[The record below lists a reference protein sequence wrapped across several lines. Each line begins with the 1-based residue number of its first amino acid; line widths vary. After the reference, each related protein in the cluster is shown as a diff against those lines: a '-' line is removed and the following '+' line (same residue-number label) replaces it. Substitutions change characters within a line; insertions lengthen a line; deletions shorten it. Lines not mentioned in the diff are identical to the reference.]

1 GACRRVW
8 VAPRRYSRVPRRG
21 CLRGRRGNMW
31 LGVPVGELA
40 WLAAAVIVAGI
51 VTGILAGLFGIGGG
65 AVIVPA
71 LYEVF
76 RILGVPE
83 EVRMQLCIGTSLAI
97 IVPTTIRSY
106 RAHRERGEG
115 IREVVR
121 AWALPA
127 VIGVAI
133 GSLLAAFAP
142 GAVFKVAFVV
152 IISFIAIKLLFGRE
166 SWRLADDLP
175 GRSAMTFYGFL
186 VGLCSSL
193 LGISGGSVSNT
204 ILMLYGR
211 PIHNTV
217 AISAGLGV
225 PIAIAR
231 TVGYA
236 LAGLRYQALLPPLS
250 IGFVSIIGLV
260 LMAPVSSFVAAYGA
274 RLAHALSRRR
284 LEIAFGL
291 FLLAVAARFAISLV
305 W

>member
-1 GACRRVW
+1 MF
-8 VAPRRYSRVPRRG
+8 
-21 CLRGRRGNMW
+21 LD
-31 LGVPVGELA
+31 VPVSELA
-40 WLAAAVIVAGI
+40 WLAGAIIVSGV

-106 RAHRERGEG
+106 LAHRERGEG

-121 AWALPA
+121 LWAVPA
-127 VIGVAI
+127 VVGVAV
-133 GSLLAAFAP
+133 GALLAAFAP
-142 GAVFKVAFVV
+142 GFVFKVAFVV
-152 IISFIAIKLLFGRE
+152 IVGFIAIKLLFGRE

-175 GRSAMTFYGFL
+175 GRATMTFYGFL
-186 VGLCSSL
+186 VGLASSL
-193 LGISGGSVSNT
+193 LGVSGGSVSNT

-225 PIAIAR
+225 PIAIAG

-236 LAGLRYQALLPPLS
+236 LAGLRYQAELPPLS

-291 FLLAVAARFAISLV
+291 FLLLVAARFAISLV
-305 W
+305 

>member
-1 GACRRVW
+1 
-8 VAPRRYSRVPRRG
+8 
-21 CLRGRRGNMW
+21 MF
-31 LGVPVGELA
+31 LGVPAGELA
-40 WLAAAVIVAGI
+40 WLAGAIIVSGA

-121 AWALPA
+121 LWALPA
-127 VIGVAI
+127 VVGVAT

-142 GAVFKVAFVV
+142 GTLFKVAFVV
-152 IISFIAIKLLFGRE
+152 IVSIIAVKLLFGRD
-166 SWRLADDLP
+166 SWRLGDELP
-175 GRSAMTFYGFL
+175 GRPAMTFYGFL

-193 LGISGGSVSNT
+193 LGVSGGSLSNMV
-204 ILMLYGR
+204 LMLYGKH
-211 PIHNTV
+211 IHNAV

-225 PIAIAR
+225 PISIAG
-231 TVGYA
+231 TLGYA
-236 LAGLRYQALLPPLS
+236 LAGLRHQALLPPLS

-260 LMAPVSSFVAAYGA
+260 VMAPVSSFFAVYGA

-284 LEIAFGL
+284 LEIAFGI
-291 FLLAVAARFAISLV
+291 FLLAVAARFLVSLI
-305 W
+305 